1 MKLQVLHLFLAST
14 EKQTKKE
21 GRKLIFSLKPEPNQN
36 KLSRCYEWFNFLLK
50 VIIDTP
56 VSLGLIWELDR

>member
-21 GRKLIFSLKPEPNQN
+21 GRKLIFSLKLEPNQN
-36 KLSRCYEWFNFLLK
+36 KLARCYEWFNFLLK